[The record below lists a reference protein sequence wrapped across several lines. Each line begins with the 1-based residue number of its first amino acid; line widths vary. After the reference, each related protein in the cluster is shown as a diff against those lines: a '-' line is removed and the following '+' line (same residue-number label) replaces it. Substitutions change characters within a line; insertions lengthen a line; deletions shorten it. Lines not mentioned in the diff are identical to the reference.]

1 MVMKRRDFLHSAIGA
16 TALPAL
22 PFSISVAEAAGGI
35 TPNAEEGGY
44 KALVCVFLFGGND
57 NHNTVV
63 PYQSSEYSAYLNA
76 RGGLASANGLA
87 LPQANLQPLIAPGG
101 SAATAPLAL
110 HPAMTRIGSIYTAG
124 KMAIVA
130 NAGPLLDETTLAQ
143 YSVPGHP
150 LPPQLFSHS
159 DMQMH
164 WQTMIPDQPADT
176 GWGGRMA
183 DVFRIASAGRLPV
196 GIAVGGGG
204 LFMKGDLT
212 VPYSVTPMR
221 YDNVPNSNPPV
232 PRINPRSPVVRTP
245 NAAIDWNW
253 TGSLPQEVFKQN
265 YMEARANLLEQQ
277 YAKTV
282 RASLEVGEFA
292 RSAMYNVDT
301 SGNYSF
307 KSNPGGALDIAR
319 WAPSNPLAAQL
330 HSVAA
335 MIAARSA
342 LGTTRQVFFVSL
354 GGFDNHGDQFGTT
367 NGGKRLVPDP
377 PFSFNDT
384 PAQRAEKI
392 ASAGKHF
399 ILLNYVDEALKA
411 FYDATVSMGVANN
424 VTTMTMSDFGR
435 TIKSNGQGSD
445 HGWGGHYFVLG
456 GAVKGGKVLGAQTP
470 GGAVTSYFPMASQI
484 GAYDVGEGR
493 LLPTISSDAYV
504 ATLAK
509 WFGANNTE
517 LGQIFPNLSRFN
529 VQNLDLMV

>member
-22 PFSISVAEAAGGI
+22 PLSISVAEAAGGI

-63 PYQSSEYSAYLNA
+63 PYQTTEYNAYRNL
-76 RGGLASANGLA
+76 RGGEAANNGLA
-87 LPQANLQPLIAPGG
+87 LPQSSLDVASQRLG
-101 SAATAPLAL
+101 SSGLAL
-110 HPAMTRIGSIYTAG
+110 HPAMTRIASIYNAG
-124 KMAIVA
+124 KMAVVA
-130 NAGPLLDETTLAQ
+130 NCGPLLDETTLAQ
-143 YSVPGHP
+143 YNNPAHP

-212 VPYSVTPMR
+212 VPYNLTPMR
-221 YDNVPNSNPPV
+221 YESGAV
-232 PRINPRSPVVRTP
+232 NPRSPVVRTP
-245 NAAIDWNW
+245 NAAISWNW
-253 TGSLPQEVFKQN
+253 TGSLPQEVFKTDF
-265 YMEARANLLEQQ
+265 MSARANLLEQQ
-277 YAKTV
+277 YQKTT

-292 RSAMYNVDT
+292 RSAMYNE
-301 SGNYSF
+301 SNGNYTL
-307 KSNPGGALDIAR
+307 KNAVPGT
-319 WAPSNPLAAQL
+319 WPTNNPLAAQL

-342 LGTTRQVFFVSL
+342 LGTSRQLFFVSL
-354 GGFDNHGDQFGTT
+354 GGFDNHGDQFGSTT
-367 NGGKRLVPDP
+367 VGGNTVKSLL
-377 PFSFNDT
+377 N
-384 PAQRAEKI
+384 
-392 ASAGKHF
+392 GKHF
-399 ILLNYVDEALKA
+399 TLLNYVDEALKI
-411 FYDATVSMGVANN
+411 FYDSMVSMGVSNQ

-435 TIKSNGQGSD
+435 TIKSNGAGSD

-456 GAVKGGKVLGAQTP
+456 GSVKGGKIIGAQTA
-470 GGAVTSYFPMASQI
+470 GAADTNYFPMPSQI
-484 GAYDVGEGR
+484 GALDVGEGR
-493 LLPTISSDAYV
+493 LLPTLSSDAYV

-509 WFGANNTE
+509 WFGADNAE
-517 LGQIFPNLSRFN
+517 LAQIFPNLSRFN
-529 VQNLDLMV
+529 VQSLDLMT